1 MSIPPVLAPT
11 LKTSPNP
18 KPIHNPAYRVDNKAS
33 LVIVDKAGT
42 RSKIAKKL
50 DIKMYLTR
58 FQLQT
63 FYQSKNNQQQTLQ
76 YLLHTQYRKYLF
88 LSMI

>member
-42 RSKIAKKL
+42 RSKIAKKVG
-50 DIKMYLTR
+50 Y
-58 FQLQT
+58 
-63 FYQSKNNQQQTLQ
+63 KNVLNNVPAAN
-76 YLLHTQYRKYLF
+76 F
-88 LSMI
+88 LPK